1 MPSKSG
7 KQHRLMALVAND
19 PKAAKR
25 LGISQKV
32 GKEFMKADKGKK
44 FSGGGASKSDDS
56 DLLTPEEAR
65 LQAEYGDTEYMKSL
79 VEGRKQRKKQIEG
92 LGRRFTGTYGETREA
107 LSSLSPSQKRKA
119 LAASAAP
126 ALALVPGKALLGA
139 GAIGMAGALGK
150 TFNDLRQDA
159 PNRERRER
167 ERAEKAKKETEEK
180 SKSSYRKGGSVK
192 SSASSRADGIAQ
204 RGKTRGKF
212 I

>member
-44 FSGGGASKSDDS
+44 FAGGGTSKSDD
-56 DLLTPEEAR
+56 PNKE
-65 LQAEYGDTEYMKSL
+65 
-79 VEGRKQRKKQIEG
+79 IEG
-92 LGRRFTGTYGETREA
+92 LGRRYTGTYGETKEA

-139 GAIGMAGALGK
+139 GAIGLSAAVGK
-150 TFNDLRQDA
+150 TLSDIRENEA
-159 PNRERRER
+159 NRARR
-167 ERAEKAKKETEEK
+167 ERAEKTKKETEGK
-180 SKSSYRKGGSVK
+180 NQSSYRKGGSVK
-192 SSASSRADGIAQ
+192 SSASRRADGVAQ

-212 I
+212 V